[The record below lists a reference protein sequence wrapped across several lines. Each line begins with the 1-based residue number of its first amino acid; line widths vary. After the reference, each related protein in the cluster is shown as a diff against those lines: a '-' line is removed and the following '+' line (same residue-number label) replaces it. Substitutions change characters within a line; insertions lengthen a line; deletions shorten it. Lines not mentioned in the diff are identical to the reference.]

1 MTIQKEILI
10 YIEKHKI
17 EIMKIQI
24 TAFSII
30 LKIQLYKS
38 DALYN
43 LQYIFTVHLPPH
55 TFQCWV

>member
-43 LQYIFTVHLPPH
+43 LQ
-55 TFQCWV
+55 